1 MSGHCEDVCIPDT
14 MVWALV
20 HGSIREVR
28 RGWQS
33 QKSLIFMHFHGVFLG
48 SQHAIWPKLHNG
60 KVSLLDTIRNLIEKN
75 LIISERR
82 RSKEKGDEPTTY
94 RLNIVGETPE
104 NTHTPRGVK
113 SIPGGGV
120 KSTPRPSD
128 KNYTTQE
135 TVLQETDTN
144 TDIEQP
150 LSRRNLINLAHFLS
164 KQPKD
169 FDLHLVQTFNEVMHL
184 TLYAHADPVN
194 PFEQL
199 EHPS

>member
-1 MSGHCEDVCIPDT
+1 MEEGDWLAIA
-14 MVWALV
+14 ALAHTSRALACV
-20 HGSIREVR
+20 TPITGYALPELLRLPSIVANTISINWLRVL
-28 RGWQS
+28 S
-33 QKSLIFMHFHGVFLG
+33 IILI
-48 SQHAIWPKLHNG
+48 SC
-60 KVSLLDTIRNLIEKN
+60 
-75 LIISERR
+75 
-82 RSKEKGDEPTTY
+82 
-94 RLNIVGETPE
+94 
-104 NTHTPRGVK
+104 
-113 SIPGGGV
+113 
-120 KSTPRPSD
+120 
-128 KNYTTQE
+128 
-135 TVLQETDTN
+135 

>member
-1 MSGHCEDVCIPDT
+1 MACQSALDRLHGFFAKRNALLIHLAAQLHDRMDAFPRHTLGPFQHGLDIDQLRPIP
-14 MVWALV
+14 V
-20 HGSIREVR
+20 
-28 RGWQS
+28 QF
-33 QKSLIFMHFHGVFLG
+33 QN
-48 SQHAIWPKLHNG
+48 P
-60 KVSLLDTIRNLIEKN
+60 
-75 LIISERR
+75 
-82 RSKEKGDEPTTY
+82 P
-94 RLNIVGETPE
+94 
-104 NTHTPRGVK
+104 
-113 SIPGGGV
+113 
-120 KSTPRPSD
+120 
-128 KNYTTQE
+128 
-135 TVLQETDTN
+135 